1 MVLFIQI
8 SRTDRSR
15 DKIQNSDCQDWG
27 KGEKQGSLS
36 EWQYPGIR
44 VVKYAKISQLHTLKG
59 TILLF
64 KLYLMKEKYVVQKE
78 KLAYVEEKR

>member
-1 MVLFIQI
+1 MVLFIWI

-15 DKIQNSDCQDWG
+15 DKIQTSDCQDWG
-27 KGEKQGSLS
+27 KGGIQGSLS
-36 EWQYPGIR
+36 EWQCPGIR
-44 VVKYAKISQLHTLKG
+44 VVKYAKISQLHTG

-64 KLYLMKEKYVVQKE
+64 KFYLIKEKYVFQKE